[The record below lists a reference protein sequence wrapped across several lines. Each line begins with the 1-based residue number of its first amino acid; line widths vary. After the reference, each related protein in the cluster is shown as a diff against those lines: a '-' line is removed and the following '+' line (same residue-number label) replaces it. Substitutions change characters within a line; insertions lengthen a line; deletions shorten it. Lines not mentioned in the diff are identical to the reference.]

1 MNHFL
6 ALDVETANADMSS
19 ICQIGI
25 VEFEDGKIIDQWGT
39 LIDPEDYFDPF
50 NISIHHITPEMVKG
64 APQFPSISARVQ
76 QVTKDHIV
84 VTHMP
89 FDQTALRR
97 VAEKYRL
104 PEMPCTWLDSAR
116 VVRRQWDQFRQSGYN
131 LPNIA
136 EFLEINYRSHDAI
149 DDARAAGEVVLR
161 AMVQSGLSLEEWRE
175 RAYRRISSTNANFA
189 QEGNPDGPFFGETIV
204 FTGALSMPRHEAA
217 SEAATVGCN
226 VGDGVTK
233 ETTILVVGIQ
243 NIDRLSGYDK
253 SSKHRKAE
261 KLIRSGQQIKIVS
274 EKDFI
279 EMISF

>member
-25 VEFEDGKIIDQWGT
+25 VEFEDGKIIQQWGT

-50 NISIHHITPEMVKG
+50 NISIHHITPEMVTG
-64 APQFPSISARVQ
+64 SPTFRNIYARIQ
-76 QVTKDHIV
+76 QVTKDLIV

-97 VAEKYRL
+97 VAEKYGL
-104 PEMPCTWLDSAR
+104 PEMHCTWLDSAR
-116 VVRRQWDQFRQSGYN
+116 VVRRQWEQFRESGYS
-131 LPNIA
+131 LPCIS
-136 EFLEINYRSHDAI
+136 EFLGITYRSHDAI
-149 DDARAAGEVVLR
+149 DDARAAGEVVIK
-161 AMVQSGLSLEEWRE
+161 AMEQSGQTLDEWYE
-175 RAYRRISSTNANFA
+175 RAYKRMSYSKSVA
-189 QEGNPDGPFFGETIV
+189 QGGDPDGPFYGETMV

-217 SEAATVGCN
+217 DLAALAGCN

-243 NIDRLSGYDK
+243 STDKLAGYDK
-253 SSKHRKAE
+253 SSKHRKVE
-261 KLIRSGQQIKIVS
+261 KLIGIGQQIKIIT
-274 EKDFI
+274 EKDFVG
-279 EMISF
+279 MVGN